1 MQASEQ
7 MQKLSLNKQ
16 LILVITGR
24 NVGGWRN
31 GQKRGSL
38 VISRAMGKQ
47 SDAVSCWGL
56 DSAELRL
63 PSAVWEKPN
72 VRQMKSHQEG
82 QRPENVWEFLQ
93 NETYTSLAWGWKS

>member
-7 MQKLSLNKQ
+7 MQKLSLNEQ

-24 NVGGWRN
+24 SVGEWRN
-31 GQKRGSL
+31 GQRRGSL
-38 VISRAMGKQ
+38 CISRAMGKQ
-47 SDAVSCWGL
+47 SDALSCWGL
-56 DSAELRL
+56 DSVELRL

-93 NETYTSLAWGWKS
+93 N